1 MNHMAEKTTIY
12 LPDNSIRK
20 GYIALFREMVEELT
34 SSRWLTWQLF
44 KRDFSALYKQSL
56 LGVFWALF
64 VPLISVGTFIYLNRA
79 GIFDIGDISVP
90 YPLFAVAGMA
100 FWQLFATG
108 LISSTNSLVN
118 AGAMLT
124 KINFTREALVISATG
139 QAIVSFLIQIAVVF
153 VLFLWYQIIPSWTL
167 VLVPFAMLPLFL
179 FTLGLGFIFSVINGV
194 LRDVGNM
201 ISVSITFLLFL
212 TPVLYA
218 KPESGI
224 AAVVSNYNPLYYLIS
239 VPRDLLILGG
249 TTNLYGY
256 MWSALLAIVVFFV
269 CWTAF
274 HLTETRI
281 TERI

>member
-1 MNHMAEKTTIY
+1 MAEKTTIY

-20 GYIALFREMVEELT
+20 GYVSLFKEMVEELAT
-34 SSRWLTWQLF
+34 SRWLTWQLF
-44 KRDFSALYKQSL
+44 KRDFSAMYKQSL

-64 VPLISVGTFIYLNRA
+64 VPLISVGTFIFLNKA
-79 GIFDIGDISVP
+79 GIFSIGDIAIP
-90 YPLFAVAGMA
+90 YPIFAVAGMA
-100 FWQLFATG
+100 FWQLFSTG
-108 LISSTNSLVN
+108 LIASTNSLVN
-118 AGAMLT
+118 AGAMIT
-124 KINFTREALVISATG
+124 KINFTRESLVISATG
-139 QAIVSFLIQIAVVF
+139 QAIVSSLIQTVVVF
-153 VLFLWYQIIPSWTL
+153 ALFLWYHIIPPWTL
-167 VLVPFAMLPLFL
+167 VLVPFAVLPLL
-179 FTLGLGFIFSVINGV
+179 LLTLGLGFIFSLINGV

-218 KPESGI
+218 KPASGI
-224 AAVVSNYNPLYYLIS
+224 AAVASHYNPLYYLIS

-249 TTNLYGY
+249 TTELYGY
-256 MWSALLAIVVFFV
+256 VYSALLSVVVFFV